1 MFGTGLNRFGWD
13 MDPWRELRK
22 LHLDVHRLFDGNRV
36 FRTSEYPAVNLWTGA
51 DDVLLTAEIPGVGVD
66 DLDISVQGDM
76 VTLRGSRKAEQLHE
90 GESYHRQERGSGDF
104 VRTVQLPYEVDGN
117 AVEAELSAGVLRL
130 RLPRAAATKPKKIA
144 IRTA

>member
-1 MFGTGLNRFGWD
+1 M
-13 MDPWRELRK
+13 
-22 LHLDVHRLFDGNRV
+22 
-36 FRTSEYPAVNLWTGA
+36 
-51 DDVLLTAEIPGVGVD
+51 LLTAEIPGVGVD